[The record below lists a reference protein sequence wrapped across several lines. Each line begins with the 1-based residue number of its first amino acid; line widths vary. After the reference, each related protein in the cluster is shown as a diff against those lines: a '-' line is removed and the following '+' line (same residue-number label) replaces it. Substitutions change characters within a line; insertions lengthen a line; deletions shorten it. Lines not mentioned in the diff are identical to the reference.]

1 MQLVKCSSAC
11 SPYALRPLVQVKK
24 PWRSLLKKDYRP
36 ELVISFFVPF
46 LQQLT
51 GAQRLPALL
60 HH

>member
-1 MQLVKCSSAC
+1 M
-11 SPYALRPLVQVKK
+11 KK

-51 GAQRLPALL
+51 GEC
-60 HH
+60 